1 VASVLWRVLPRA
13 VPAWTVSC
21 DHCSA
26 TGLEC
31 TGRFRVNANGALHDV
46 WLLYACP
53 ACGRGRR
60 RSVHRR
66 VRESAALP
74 LAPFRRD
81 DPGVAALWAFALSR
95 GTPVPYR
102 VERPALVGP
111 AGLALRIEQ
120 PFPCGARW
128 DALLARELGVSRSRL
143 RVLWRAGAVCTADGL
158 RPGRD
163 VRDGDRLALWLD
175 ERGRPAAPRGPP
187 PSPERGGHCGSLDDP
202 ARRRAAERSE
212 R

>member
-1 VASVLWRVLPRA
+1 VASVLASSPWRVVPRA

-21 DHCSA
+21 RHCST

-53 ACGRGRR
+53 GCGRGRR

-81 DPGVAALWAFALSR
+81 DPEVAALWAFALSR

-102 VERPALVGP
+102 VERPVLVGP
-111 AGLALRIEQ
+111 AELAVRIEQ

-128 DALLARELGVSRSRL
+128 DAFLSRELGVSRSRL
-143 RVLWRAGAVCTADGL
+143 RAAWRAGAIATAARL
-158 RPGRD
+158 RPGD
-163 VRDGDRLALWLD
+163 VVRDGDRLRLRLD
-175 ERGRPAAPRGPP
+175 ACGRPAAARGSS
-187 PSPERGGHCGSLDDP
+187 PSPGRGGPCGSLDDR
-202 ARRRAAERSE
+202 ARRR
-212 R
+212 